1 MKNYEVIEHTADIGI
16 RVKAGE
22 LSLLFK
28 EAALAMFDIIAE
40 AQTPKSTT
48 QKQINLKQEAGN
60 LEELL
65 VSWLNELLSLSA
77 TKELIFFDFKIE
89 KLEDNSIEAIVFG
102 RDMRDYRVNVEIK
115 AATYHGLKVWQE
127 GDIWKA
133 EVIFDV

>member
-22 LSLLFK
+22 LNLLFK

-48 QKQINLKQEAGN
+48 QRQINLKQEAGN

-65 VSWLNELLSLSA
+65 VFWLNELLSLSA
-77 TKELIFFDFKIE
+77 TKELIFFDFKINR
-89 KLEDNSIEAIVFG
+89 LENNLLEATAFG
-102 RDMRDYRVNVEIK
+102 RDVKDYRVNVEIK
-115 AATYHGLKVWQE
+115 AATYHGLKVWQD
-127 GDIWKA
+127 GSIWKA

>member
-1 MKNYEVIEHTADIGI
+1 MKNYEIIEHTADIGI

-40 AQTPKSTT
+40 AQTLKSTT
-48 QKQINLKQEAGN
+48 QQEINLKQEAGN

-65 VSWLNELLSLSA
+65 VFWLNELLSLSA
-77 TKELIFFDFKIE
+77 TKELIFFDFKINR
-89 KLEDNSIEAIVFG
+89 LENNLLEATAFG
-102 RDMRDYRVNVEIK
+102 RDVKDYRVNVEIK
-115 AATYHGLKVWQE
+115 AATYHGLKVWQD
-127 GDIWKA
+127 GAIWKA